1 MPGNSSVLALF
12 SPQPPVEPT
21 APKADRG
28 SDSNFNDFLNNAT
41 DQVEKTQK
49 PSPGDSAN
57 NNNETE
63 VGKMSKPKIKNKNDK
78 LETHD
83 GKYQETATAN
93 ENEPITQTE
102 IVTKDSILKENG
114 AFTMKLMEL
123 GIDQEQFEALLEHL
137 GLNGEMNFD
146 SLLQSL
152 TQSLNQNRITVGKD
166 IDSLPQ
172 SELLARLQQHEG
184 EAINLLKKAGL
195 TDDQAKN
202 LIDHLKSAP
211 ITNIAQKEVD
221 KTLDL
226 NLKKEI
232 QAQQEA
238 ASTEKV
244 KLKTTEQS
252 KTSKNSGQQEKGTEN
267 NVPVQVK
274 ETFKKAEK
282 TERPASAEKTERP
295 ASAEKTERPAS
306 IDKLLE
312 TPKGSEEPRI
322 TAAEP
327 FGDKG
332 IQTSKFSQLLN
343 DNNAQATLVQ
353 TDAGKDAGIFKG
365 LESAKAGP
373 DLQVQA
379 PTAAADNAIKAVESS
394 KSVLPEKLIARG
406 ATETK
411 IINQIVN
418 KLSTRGGGAQNEVQI
433 RLDPPSLGTVRLNI
447 TTVGDS
453 VRTMIIAE
461 NHAVKQTIENNFN
474 QLRDAM
480 SEQGLKVDSF
490 SVTVGGESGSSNQ
503 NRKQFDEGNSLN
515 SLSNEQVASSGDE
528 SEFEESNDSFIFD
541 GNQSISVLA

>member
-63 VGKMSKPKIKNKNDK
+63 VGKMSKPKMKNKNDK

-102 IVTKDSILKENG
+102 IVTKDSILEENG

-137 GLNGEMNFD
+137 GLNGEVNFD

-195 TDDQAKN
+195 TGTQAKN

-211 ITNIAQKEVD
+211 VTNIAQKEVD

-282 TERPASAEKTERP
+282 AERA
-295 ASAEKTERPAS
+295 AS

-312 TPKGSEEPRI
+312 TPKGSEAPRI

-327 FGDKG
+327 LGDKG
-332 IQTSKFSQLLN
+332 TQTSKFSQLLN

-365 LESAKAGP
+365 LESAKAGS

-379 PTAAADNAIKAVESS
+379 PTAATDNAIKAVESS

-503 NRKQFDEGNSLN
+503 NRKQFGEGNSLN
-515 SLSNEQVASSGDE
+515 PLSNEQVASSGNE
-528 SEFEESNDSFIFD
+528 GEFEESNDSFIFD

>member
-28 SDSNFNDFLNNAT
+28 SDSDFNDFLSNAT

-78 LETHD
+78 PETDD
-83 GKYQETATAN
+83 GKYQETAAAIG
-93 ENEPITQTE
+93 NEPITQTE
-102 IVTKDSILKENG
+102 TVTKDSILKENA
-114 AFTMKLMEL
+114 AFTAKLKEL

-137 GLNGEMNFD
+137 GLKGDVNFD

-152 TQSLNQNRITVGKD
+152 TQGLNQNGITVGKD
-166 IDSLPQ
+166 IDSLSQ
-172 SELLARLQQHEG
+172 GELLARLQQHEG

-211 ITNIAQKEVD
+211 VTTIAQKEVD

-226 NLKKEI
+226 NLKKDI

-244 KLKTTEQS
+244 TLKTTEQS
-252 KTSKNSGQQEKGTEN
+252 ETSKNAGQQEKGTET
-267 NVPVQVK
+267 NVPVQIK
-274 ETFKKAEK
+274 ENSKKAEQ
-282 TERPASAEKTERP
+282 TERS
-295 ASAEKTERPAS
+295 AS
-306 IDKLLE
+306 IDKLPE
-312 TPKGSEEPRI
+312 TPKVSEAPRI
-322 TAAEP
+322 APPEP
-327 FGDKG
+327 LGDKG
-332 IQTSKFSQLLN
+332 TQTSKFNQLLN

-353 TDAGKDAGIFKG
+353 TDAGKDAGNFKG

-411 IINQIVN
+411 IISQIVN
-418 KLSTRGGGAQNEVQI
+418 KLSTRGGGGQNEVQI

-490 SVTVGGESGSSNQ
+490 SVTVGGESGNSNK
-503 NRKQFDEGNSLN
+503 NGKPFGEGNSSD
-515 SLSNEQVASSGDE
+515 SLSNEQAALTGSE
-528 SEFEESNDSFIFD
+528 SEFEEANASFIFD

>member
-21 APKADRG
+21 APKTDHG
-28 SDSNFNDFLNNAT
+28 SDSDFNDFLSNAT

-63 VGKMSKPKIKNKNDK
+63 VGKMSKPKIKNKTDK
-78 LETHD
+78 PETDD
-83 GKYQETATAN
+83 GKYQETAAAIG
-93 ENEPITQTE
+93 NEPIAQTE
-102 IVTKDSILKENG
+102 TVTKNSILEENA
-114 AFTMKLMEL
+114 AFAAKLKEL

-137 GLNGEMNFD
+137 GLKGEVNFD

-152 TQSLNQNRITVGKD
+152 TQGLNQNGITVGKD
-166 IDSLPQ
+166 IDALSQ

-211 ITNIAQKEVD
+211 VTTTAQKEVD
-221 KTLDL
+221 KNLDL
-226 NLKKEI
+226 NLKKDI
-232 QAQQEA
+232 QGQQET

-244 KLKTTEQS
+244 TLKTTEQS
-252 KTSKNSGQQEKGTEN
+252 ETSKNAGQQEKGNET

-274 ETFKKAEK
+274 ETSKKSEK
-282 TERPASAEKTERP
+282 IDRAA
-295 ASAEKTERPAS
+295 A
-306 IDKLLE
+306 IDKLPE
-312 TPKGSEEPRI
+312 TPKVSEAPRI
-322 TAAEP
+322 TPPEP
-327 FGDKG
+327 LGDKG
-332 IQTSKFSQLLN
+332 TQTSKFSQLLN

-353 TDAGKDAGIFKG
+353 TDAGKDAGSFKG
-365 LESAKAGP
+365 LESAKSGP

-418 KLSTRGGGAQNEVQI
+418 KLSTRSGGGQNEVQI

-447 TTVGDS
+447 TTVGES
-453 VRTMIIAE
+453 VRTMVIAE

-490 SVTVGGESGSSNQ
+490 SVTVGGESGNSNQ
-503 NRKQFDEGNSLN
+503 NGKQFGEGNSSN
-515 SLSNEQVASSGDE
+515 PLSSEQIASSGNE
-528 SEFEESNDSFIFD
+528 GEFGEPKFIYD

>member
-63 VGKMSKPKIKNKNDK
+63 VGKMSKPKMKNKNDK

-102 IVTKDSILKENG
+102 IVTKDSILEENG

-282 TERPASAEKTERP
+282 AERPASAEKTER
-295 ASAEKTERPAS
+295 AAS

-312 TPKGSEEPRI
+312 TPKGSEAPRI

-327 FGDKG
+327 LGNKG
-332 IQTSKFSQLLN
+332 TQTSKFNQLLN

-373 DLQVQA
+373 ELQVQA

-503 NRKQFDEGNSLN
+503 NRKQFGEGNSLN
-515 SLSNEQVASSGDE
+515 PLSNEQVASSGNE
-528 SEFEESNDSFIFD
+528 GEFEESNDSFIFD

>member
-1 MPGNSSVLALF
+1 MPGNSSVLAVF
-12 SPQPPVEPT
+12 SSQPPVEPT

-28 SDSNFNDFLNNAT
+28 SDSDFNDFLSNAT
-41 DQVEKTQK
+41 DRVEKTQK
-49 PSPGDSAN
+49 SSPGDSAN

-63 VGKMSKPKIKNKNDK
+63 VGKTSKPKIKNNTDK
-78 LETHD
+78 PETDD
-83 GKYQETATAN
+83 GKYQETAAAIG
-93 ENEPITQTE
+93 NEPITRTDT
-102 IVTKDSILKENG
+102 VTKDSILEENA
-114 AFTMKLMEL
+114 AFASKLKEL

-137 GLNGEMNFD
+137 GLKGDANFE

-152 TQSLNQNRITVGKD
+152 TQGLNQNGISVGKD
-166 IDSLPQ
+166 IDALSQ

-195 TDDQAKN
+195 TGDQAKN
-202 LIDHLKSAP
+202 LIDHLKSTP
-211 ITNIAQKEVD
+211 VTTIAQKEVD
-221 KTLDL
+221 KTLDF
-226 NLKKEI
+226 NLKKDI

-244 KLKTTEQS
+244 TLKATEQAE
-252 KTSKNSGQQEKGTEN
+252 TSKNAGQQEKGNET

-274 ETFKKAEK
+274 ETSKKIEK
-282 TERPASAEKTERP
+282 SDRA
-295 ASAEKTERPAS
+295 AS
-306 IDKLLE
+306 IDKLPE
-312 TPKGSEEPRI
+312 TPKISEAPRI
-322 TAAEP
+322 TPPEP
-327 FGDKG
+327 LGDKG
-332 IQTSKFSQLLN
+332 TQTSKFNQLLN

-353 TDAGKDAGIFKG
+353 TNAGQDAGSFKG
-365 LESAKAGP
+365 LESAKSGP

-411 IINQIVN
+411 IINQIIN
-418 KLSTRGGGAQNEVQI
+418 KLSIRSGGAQNEVQI
-433 RLDPPSLGTVRLNI
+433 RLDPPSLGTIRLNI

-490 SVTVGGESGSSNQ
+490 SVTVGGESGNSNK
-503 NRKQFDEGNSLN
+503 NGKQFGEGNSSD
-515 SLSNEQVASSGDE
+515 SLSNEQIASSGNE
-528 SEFEESNDSFIFD
+528 GEFEEPKFIFD

>member
-63 VGKMSKPKIKNKNDK
+63 VGEMSKPKMKNKNDK
-78 LETHD
+78 LETD
-83 GKYQETATAN
+83 DRKYQETATAN

-102 IVTKDSILKENG
+102 IVTKNSILEENG

-137 GLNGEMNFD
+137 GLNGEVNFD

-195 TDDQAKN
+195 TGTQAKN

-211 ITNIAQKEVD
+211 VTNIAQKEVD

-238 ASTEKV
+238 SSTEKI

-252 KTSKNSGQQEKGTEN
+252 ETSKNSGQQEKGTETD
-267 NVPVQVK
+267 VPVQVK
-274 ETFKKAEK
+274 ENFKKAEK
-282 TERPASAEKTERP
+282 ADRPALAEKADQP
-295 ASAEKTERPAS
+295 ALAEKADRPAS
-306 IDKLLE
+306 IDKLSE
-312 TPKGSEEPRI
+312 TPKVSEAPRI
-322 TAAEP
+322 TPVEP
-327 FGDKG
+327 LGDKG
-332 IQTSKFSQLLN
+332 TQTSKFSQLLN

-503 NRKQFDEGNSLN
+503 NGKQFGEANSLN
-515 SLSNEQVASSGDE
+515 PLSNEQVASSGNE
-528 SEFEESNDSFIFD
+528 GEFEESNDSFIFD

>member
-1 MPGNSSVLALF
+1 MLGNSSVLALF

-28 SDSNFNDFLNNAT
+28 SDSDFNDFLSNAT
-41 DQVEKTQK
+41 NQVDKTQK
-49 PSPGDSAN
+49 SSPGDSAN

-63 VGKMSKPKIKNKNDK
+63 VGKTSKPKIKNNTDK
-78 LETHD
+78 PETDD
-83 GKYQETATAN
+83 GKYQETAAAIGN
-93 ENEPITQTE
+93 DPITQTE
-102 IVTKDSILKENG
+102 TVTKDSILEDNA
-114 AFTMKLMEL
+114 AFAAKLKEL

-137 GLNGEMNFD
+137 GLKGDLNID

-152 TQSLNQNRITVGKD
+152 TQGLNQNGITVGKD
-166 IDSLPQ
+166 IDALSQ

-202 LIDHLKSAP
+202 LIDHLKSTPA
-211 ITNIAQKEVD
+211 TTVAQKEVD
-221 KTLDL
+221 KNLDL
-226 NLKKEI
+226 NLKKNV

-238 ASTEKV
+238 DSTEKV
-244 KLKTTEQS
+244 TLKTTEQS
-252 KTSKNSGQQEKGTEN
+252 EASKNAGQQEKGNET

-274 ETFKKAEK
+274 ENSKKAEK
-282 TERPASAEKTERP
+282 IDRA
-295 ASAEKTERPAS
+295 AS
-306 IDKLLE
+306 IDKLPE
-312 TPKGSEEPRI
+312 TPKVSEAPRI
-322 TAAEP
+322 TPPEP
-327 FGDKG
+327 LGDKG
-332 IQTSKFSQLLN
+332 TQTSKFNQLLN

-353 TDAGKDAGIFKG
+353 TDTGKDAASFKG

-418 KLSTRGGGAQNEVQI
+418 KLSTRGGGGQNEVQI

-447 TTVGDS
+447 TTMGES

-490 SVTVGGESGSSNQ
+490 SVTVGGESGNSNQ
-503 NRKQFDEGNSLN
+503 NGKQFGEGNSSN
-515 SLSNEQVASSGDE
+515 PLSNEQVASSGNEGESDE
-528 SEFEESNDSFIFD
+528 SNASFIFD

>member
-12 SPQPPVEPT
+12 SPQLPVEPT

-28 SDSNFNDFLNNAT
+28 SDSDFNDFLSNAT
-41 DQVEKTQK
+41 DKVDKSQK
-49 PSPGDSAN
+49 SSPGDSAN

-63 VGKMSKPKIKNKNDK
+63 VGKTSKSNINNNTNKP
-78 LETHD
+78 ETDD
-83 GKYQETATAN
+83 GKYQETATSIG
-93 ENEPITQTE
+93 NEPITQTE
-102 IVTKDSILKENG
+102 TVTKDSILDENG
-114 AFTMKLMEL
+114 AFASKLKEL

-137 GLNGEMNFD
+137 GLKGDLNID

-152 TQSLNQNRITVGKD
+152 TQGLNQNGITAGKD
-166 IDSLPQ
+166 IDAFSQ

-195 TDDQAKN
+195 TDEQAKN
-202 LIDHLKSAP
+202 LINHIKSTP
-211 ITNIAQKEVD
+211 VTSVSQKELD

-226 NLKKEI
+226 NLKKDI
-232 QAQQEA
+232 QA
-238 ASTEKV
+238 
-244 KLKTTEQS
+244 
-252 KTSKNSGQQEKGTEN
+252 QQEKGTET

-274 ETFKKAEK
+274 ETSKKAEK
-282 TERPASAEKTERP
+282 AD
-295 ASAEKTERPAS
+295 RPAS
-306 IDKLLE
+306 IDKLPE
-312 TPKGSEEPRI
+312 TPKVSEAPRI
-322 TAAEP
+322 TPSEP
-327 FGDKG
+327 LEDKG
-332 IQTSKFSQLLN
+332 ILTSKFNQLLN

-373 DLQVQA
+373 DLQVQS

-418 KLSTRGGGAQNEVQI
+418 KLSTRGGGAQTEVQI

>member
-1 MPGNSSVLALF
+1 MQGNSSVLALF

-21 APKADRG
+21 APKADHG
-28 SDSNFNDFLNNAT
+28 SDSDFNDFLSNAT
-41 DQVEKTQK
+41 EKVEKTQK
-49 PSPGDSAN
+49 SSPGDSAN
-57 NNNETE
+57 NNNQAE
-63 VGKMSKPKIKNKNDK
+63 VGKTTKPKIKNNTEKPTADN
-78 LETHD
+78 E
-83 GKYQETATAN
+83 KYQETAAAIGN
-93 ENEPITQTE
+93 ESIAQAEA
-102 IVTKDSILKENG
+102 VTKNSILEENA
-114 AFTMKLMEL
+114 AFVSKLKEL
-123 GIDQEQFEALLEHL
+123 GIDQAQFEALLEHL
-137 GLNGEMNFD
+137 GLKGEVNLE

-152 TQSLNQNRITVGKD
+152 TQSLNQNGITVGKD
-166 IDSLPQ
+166 IDALTQ
-172 SELLARLQQHEG
+172 SELLERLQKHEG

-202 LIDHLKSAP
+202 LIDHLKSTP
-211 ITNIAQKEVD
+211 VTNVAQKEVD

-226 NLKKEI
+226 NLKKDV
-232 QAQQEA
+232 QTQQEA
-238 ASTEKV
+238 AAAEKV
-244 KLKTTEQS
+244 TLKATEQS
-252 KTSKNSGQQEKGTEN
+252 EASKNAGQQDKGNET

-274 ETFKKAEK
+274 ENSKKAEK
-282 TERPASAEKTERP
+282 IDRA
-295 ASAEKTERPAS
+295 AS
-306 IDKLLE
+306 IDKLPE
-312 TPKGSEEPRI
+312 TPKVSEAARI
-322 TAAEP
+322 TPPEP
-327 FGDKG
+327 LGNKG
-332 IQTSKFSQLLN
+332 TQTSNLSQLLN

-353 TDAGKDAGIFKG
+353 TDAGKDAASVKG

-373 DLQVQA
+373 DLQVQAPTA

-453 VRTMIIAE
+453 VRTMVIAE

-503 NRKQFDEGNSLN
+503 NGKQFGEGNSSN
-515 SLSNEQVASSGDE
+515 PLSNEKTASFGNE
-528 SEFEESNDSFIFD
+528 GEFEEPNASFIFD